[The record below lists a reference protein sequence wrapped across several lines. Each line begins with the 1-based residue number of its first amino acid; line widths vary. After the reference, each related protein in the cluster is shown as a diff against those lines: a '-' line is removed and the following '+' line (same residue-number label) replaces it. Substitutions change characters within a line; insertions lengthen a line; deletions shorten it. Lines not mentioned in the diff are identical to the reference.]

1 MKSKIIISLSS
12 ICLMLFGTVTRAVAN
27 VRTEDKANN
36 SDKFSEWVSPQP
48 EAFKGFA
55 NRDPHTELFS
65 QPIVPPTAES
75 RQELSTG
82 ETQTTQTRTQL
93 KSNSE
98 LQRELYSQP
107 TVTEDSETQP
117 QFSTDSTPESETELY
132 SQPTVTED
140 SETQPQF
147 STQEI
152 EPYSQPTVTPSWEFQ
167 PEFSTG
173 EPQPTE
179 SLEEK
184 ARREETTPEAQS
196 PEVPQRGF
204 FNRDPQNELFS
215 QPFYEGS
222 PTPIRRRVLER
233 GTEGAQV
240 RGLQQRLQ
248 VHGFYDAEIDS
259 MFGPR
264 TEAAV
269 IAFQQANGLQVT
281 GLVER
286 DTWKALETDPTPTLI
301 VEVLT
306 RGSRGSKVRTLQTRL
321 QAKGYDPGPVDGV
334 YGGLTE
340 SAVVAYQQAKA
351 LDASGVVDAKTWT
364 ALSQEWS
371 Q

>member
-98 LQRELYSQP
+98 LQR
-107 TVTEDSETQP
+107 
-117 QFSTDSTPESETELY
+117 ELY